1 MAGSAALSNDETNLD
16 ASVRAM
22 KGSVNHSHAGTRIS
36 AELWQVLGRHR
47 WRIAAA
53 VILLLV
59 AKLATVAVPLLL
71 KRIIDAFPQG
81 SLPAQLPVY
90 LLVGYA
96 LLRFSSTLF
105 NEWRDLLFARVTL
118 AAVSAYAQKTFAH
131 LHALGPRF
139 HARRK
144 LGSLLPDIDRGT
156 SGIAFLLGVGLFTI
170 VPTLVEIG
178 LVLAIMLSRYAAGF
192 AGIILVT
199 FLVYAG
205 FTLVFTAR
213 RVVYQRRVN
222 KLDSTAKG
230 RLADSLI
237 NYDTVKYFTNEA
249 LESERFA
256 AIMRDWREAGTGNQ
270 RALFTLH
277 VGQSAVIALGV
288 GAIMLLAGQAVMEGR
303 MSVGDLV
310 LINAYALQVCLPLN
324 ALGFV
329 YREARDA
336 WVNTERLFEL
346 LHERPEIV
354 DAPQAPPLRPGP
366 GEVVFEH
373 VSFHYEPSRPVLVDV
388 SLRIAPGTT
397 LAVVGRSGSG
407 KSTLARLLLR
417 YYDPANG
424 RILVDG
430 QDIRAVS
437 ATSLRRA
444 IGVVPQDTALFN
456 DTIGNNIAYGR
467 IGSSPDEVVAAC
479 RAAHVH
485 ELIVSLPQEYDTP
498 VGERGVNISGGEKQR
513 IAIARAILKDPPI
526 LIFDEATSALD
537 SDSEHAITQELDR
550 LSRNRTTLI
559 IAHRLSTIV
568 NAHAIVVMDRGR
580 IVEQGSHAELLR
592 RKGMYARLWLLQQ
605 RMDKDLA
612 R

>member
-1 MAGSAALSNDETNLD
+1 MTGSADHKPAD
-16 ASVRAM
+16 
-22 KGSVNHSHAGTRIS
+22 TRIS
-36 AELWQVLGRHR
+36 AELWQVLARYR
-47 WRIAAA
+47 WRIVAA
-53 VILLLV
+53 VVLLLV

-81 SLPAQLPVY
+81 GLPAQLPAQLPVH

-199 FLVYAG
+199 FLLYAG

-249 LESERFA
+249 LEAQRFA
-256 AIMRDWREAGTGNQ
+256 AIMRDWREAGAGNQ
-270 RALFTLH
+270 RALFSLH
-277 VGQSAVIALGV
+277 VGQSAVIAVGV
-288 GAIMLLAGQAVMEGR
+288 GAIMLLAGQAVMAGR

-336 WVNTERLFEL
+336 WVNTERLFVL
-346 LHERPEIV
+346 LRERPEIS
-354 DAPQAPPLRPGP
+354 DAPDAPPLRLGA

-373 VSFHYEPSRPVLVDV
+373 VGFHYEPARPVLVDL

-417 YYDPANG
+417 YYDPAHG

-430 QDIRAVS
+430 QDIRTVS

-456 DTIGNNIAYGR
+456 DTIGNNVAYGR
-467 IGSSPDEVVAAC
+467 IGSTHEDVVAAC

-498 VGERGVNISGGEKQR
+498 VGERGVTISGGEKQR

-605 RMDKDLA
+605 RMDKDMA

>member
-1 MAGSAALSNDETNLD
+1 MTGSADHQPAD
-16 ASVRAM
+16 
-22 KGSVNHSHAGTRIS
+22 TRIS
-36 AELWQVLGRHR
+36 AELWQVLARYR

-53 VILLLV
+53 VVLLLV

-81 SLPAQLPVY
+81 GLPARLPAQLPVH

-105 NEWRDLLFARVTL
+105 NEWRDLLFALVTL

-199 FLVYAG
+199 FLLYAG

-249 LESERFA
+249 LEAQRFA
-256 AIMRDWREAGTGNQ
+256 AIMRDWREAGAGNQ
-270 RALFTLH
+270 RALFSLH
-277 VGQSAVIALGV
+277 VGQSAVIAVGV
-288 GAIMLLAGQAVMEGR
+288 GAIMLLAGQAVMAGR

-346 LHERPEIV
+346 LRERPEV
-354 DAPQAPPLRPGP
+354 GDAPDAPALRIGA

-373 VSFHYEPSRPVLVDV
+373 VSFHYEPARPVLVDL

-417 YYDPANG
+417 YYDPAHG

-430 QDIRAVS
+430 QDIRTVS
-437 ATSLRRA
+437 AASLRRA

-456 DTIGNNIAYGR
+456 DTIGNNVAYGR
-467 IGSSPDEVVAAC
+467 IGSTHEDVVAAC

-498 VGERGVNISGGEKQR
+498 VGERGVTISGGEKQR

-605 RMDKDLA
+605 RMDKDMA

>member
-1 MAGSAALSNDETNLD
+1 MASGRD
-16 ASVRAM
+16 
-22 KGSVNHSHAGTRIS
+22 GTGRGDGARGGRRIG
-36 AELWQVLGRHR
+36 AELWLVLGRYR
-47 WRIAAA
+47 GRIVAA
-53 VILLLV
+53 VVLLLA

-71 KRIIDAFPQG
+71 KRIIDAFSG
-81 SLPAQLPVY
+81 AGLPARLPLY

-96 LLRFSSTLF
+96 LLRFSATLF
-105 NEWRDLLFARVTL
+105 NEWRDLLFVRVTL
-118 AAVSAYAQKTFAH
+118 AAVAAYARKTFVH

-156 SGIAFLLGVGLFTI
+156 GGIAFLLGVGLFTI

-178 LVLAIMLSRYAAGF
+178 LVLAIMLSRYPAGF
-192 AGIILVT
+192 AGVILVT

-237 NYDTVKYFTNEA
+237 NYDTVKFFNNEA
-249 LESERFA
+249 LEAERFG
-256 AIMRDWREAGTGNQ
+256 AILGDWREAGIANQ
-270 RALFTLH
+270 RALFALH

-288 GAIMLLAGQAVMEGR
+288 TAIMLLAGQAVMAR
-303 MSVGDLV
+303 QMSVGDLV

-336 WVNTERLFEL
+336 WVNAERLFEL
-346 LHERPEIV
+346 LREHPEIA
-354 DAPQAPPLRPGP
+354 DPPGAPPLRAGP

-373 VSFHYEPSRPVLVDV
+373 VHFQYEAARPVLADL

-417 YYDPANG
+417 YYEPASG

-430 QDIRAVS
+430 QDIRQVAAGSVR
-437 ATSLRRA
+437 AA
-444 IGVVPQDTALFN
+444 IGVVPQETALFN
-456 DTIGNNIAYGR
+456 DTIGNNIAYAR
-467 IGSSPDEVVAAC
+467 PGSTREEVVAAC
-479 RAAHVH
+479 KAAHLD
-485 ELIVSLPQEYDTP
+485 ELIDSLPDKYDTP
-498 VGERGVNISGGEKQR
+498 VGERGVNLSGGEKQR
-513 IAIARAILKDPPI
+513 IAIARAVLKNPPI
-526 LIFDEATSALD
+526 LLFDEATSALD
-537 SDSEHAITQELDR
+537 ADSEHAITRELDR
-550 LSRNRTTLI
+550 LARGRTTLV

-568 NAHAIVVMDRGR
+568 GADLIVVMERGR
-580 IVEQGSHAELLR
+580 IAEQGTHAELLR
-592 RKGMYARLWLLQQ
+592 RKGIYARLWLLQQ
-605 RMDKDLA
+605 RMEREA
-612 R
+612 ER

>member
-1 MAGSAALSNDETNLD
+1 MAGAQDSGPD
-16 ASVRAM
+16 R
-22 KGSVNHSHAGTRIS
+22 RIS
-36 AELWQVLGRHR
+36 AELWQVIKRYR
-47 WRIAAA
+47 WRILAA
-53 VILLLV
+53 VVLLLV

-71 KRIIDAFPQG
+71 KRIIDALSG
-81 SLPAQLPVY
+81 AELPARLPLY

-105 NEWRDLLFARVTL
+105 NEWRDLLFVRVTL
-118 AAVSAYAQKTFAH
+118 EAVSAYARKTFVH

-156 SGIAFLLGVGLFTI
+156 GGIAFLLGVGLFTI
-170 VPTLVEIG
+170 VPTLVEIA
-178 LVLAIMLSRYAAGF
+178 LVLGIMLNRYPAGF
-192 AGIILVT
+192 AAVILLT
-199 FLVYAG
+199 FLLYAG

-222 KLDSTAKG
+222 KLDSSAKG

-237 NYDTVKYFTNEA
+237 NYDTVKFFNNEA
-249 LESERFA
+249 LEAERFG
-256 AIMRDWREAGTGNQ
+256 AILKDWRAAGAANQ

-288 GAIMLLAGQAVMEGR
+288 AAIMLLAGQAVMQR
-303 MSVGDLV
+303 QMSVGDLV
-310 LINAYALQVCLPLN
+310 LINAFALQVCLPLN

-346 LHERPEIV
+346 LREQPEIV
-354 DAPQAPPLRPGP
+354 DAPGAPRLADGP

-373 VSFHYEPSRPVLVDV
+373 VNFHYEAARPVLVDV

-417 YYDPANG
+417 YYDPASG
-424 RILVDG
+424 RILVDD
-430 QDIRAVS
+430 QDIRAVAAGS
-437 ATSLRRA
+437 VRQA
-444 IGVVPQDTALFN
+444 IGVVPQETALFN

-467 IGSSPDEVVAAC
+467 VGSTREDVIQAC
-479 RAAHVH
+479 RAAHLH
-485 ELIVSLPQEYDTP
+485 ELIESLPEGYDTQ
-498 VGERGVNISGGEKQR
+498 VGERGVNLSGGEKQR
-513 IAIARAILKDPPI
+513 IAIARAVLKNPSI

-537 SDSEHAITQELDR
+537 AVSEHAITQELDR
-550 LSRNRTTLI
+550 LAQGRTTLI

-568 NAHAIVVMDRGR
+568 AADSIVVMERGR
-580 IVEQGSHAELLR
+580 IVEQGRHEELLR
-592 RKGMYARLWLLQQ
+592 RKGQYARLWLLQQ
-605 RMDKDLA
+605 RMEREA
-612 R
+612 ER

>member
-1 MAGSAALSNDETNLD
+1 MEAASARTSETI
-16 ASVRAM
+16 
-22 KGSVNHSHAGTRIS
+22 GETRIG

-47 WRIAAA
+47 GCIVAA
-53 VILLLV
+53 VVLLLA

-71 KRIIDAFPQG
+71 KRIIDAFSG
-81 SLPAQLPVY
+81 SGLPARLPLY

-105 NEWRDLLFARVTL
+105 NEWRDLLFVRVTL

-178 LVLAIMLSRYAAGF
+178 LVLAIMLSRYEAGF
-192 AGIILVT
+192 AGIILLT

-222 KLDSTAKG
+222 KLDSRAKG
-230 RLADSLI
+230 QLADSLI

-249 LESERFA
+249 FEARRFA
-256 AIMRDWREAGTGNQ
+256 SIMGDWRTAGVANQ

-288 GAIMLLAGQAVMEGR
+288 AAIMVLAGQAVMARR

-336 WVNTERLFEL
+336 WVNAERLFAL
-346 LHERPEIV
+346 LRERPEIADV
-354 DAPQAPPLRPGP
+354 PDAPALRVGA
-366 GEVVFEH
+366 GDIVFEH
-373 VSFHYEPSRPVLVDV
+373 VHFHYDPGRPVLVDLN
-388 SLRIAPGTT
+388 LRIAAGTT
-397 LAVVGRSGSG
+397 VAVVGRSGSG

-417 YYDPANG
+417 YYDPASG

-430 QDIRAVS
+430 QDIALVAAASVRQ
-437 ATSLRRA
+437 A

-456 DTIGNNIAYGR
+456 DTLGSNIAYGR
-467 IGSSPDEVVAAC
+467 LGSTHGEVVAAC
-479 RAAHVH
+479 RAAQLHD
-485 ELIVSLPQEYDTP
+485 LIAALPLKYETP

-559 IAHRLSTIV
+559 IAHRLSTVV
-568 NAHAIVVMDRGR
+568 NAHLIVVMDRGR

-592 RKGMYARLWLLQQ
+592 RRGMYARLWLLQQ
-605 RMDKDLA
+605 RMDKETPH
-612 R
+612 

>member
-1 MAGSAALSNDETNLD
+1 MKEAG
-16 ASVRAM
+16 
-22 KGSVNHSHAGTRIS
+22 GGGGIS
-36 AELWQVLGRHR
+36 AELWAVLGHHR
-47 WRIAAA
+47 WRIVAA
-53 VILLLV
+53 VVLLLV

-71 KRIIDAFPQG
+71 KRIIDAFSQAL
-81 SLPAQLPVY
+81 LPERLPLY

-105 NEWRDLLFARVTL
+105 NEWRDLLFVRVTL
-118 AAVSAYAQKTFAH
+118 AAVSAYAQKTFSH

-178 LVLAIMLSRYAAGF
+178 LVLAIMLNRYATGF

-199 FLVYAG
+199 FLFYAG

-230 RLADSLI
+230 RLADSLM
-237 NYDTVKYFTNEA
+237 NYDTVKYFNGEA
-249 LESERFA
+249 REARRFA
-256 AIMRDWREAGTGNQ
+256 AIMGDWREAGAANQ

-277 VGQSAVIALGV
+277 VGQSAIIALGV
-288 GAIMLLAGQAVMEGR
+288 AAIMVLAGQAVMARE

-336 WVNTERLFEL
+336 WVNAERLFEL
-346 LHERPEIV
+346 LRERPEI
-354 DAPQAPPLRPGP
+354 DDPPDAPPLRPGP
-366 GEVVFEH
+366 GEVLFEH
-373 VSFHYEPSRPVLVDV
+373 VSFHYEAARPVLVDV

-417 YYDPANG
+417 YYDPTNG
-424 RILVDG
+424 RILIDG
-430 QDIRAVS
+430 QDIRQSS
-437 ATSLRRA
+437 AASVRQA
-444 IGVVPQDTALFN
+444 IGVVPQDAALFN

-467 IGSSPDEVVAAC
+467 EGSTREEVVAAT
-479 RAAHVH
+479 RAAHLH
-485 ELIVSLPQEYDTP
+485 EVIESLPERYDAP
-498 VGERGVNISGGEKQR
+498 VGERGVNLSGGEKQR
-513 IAIARAILKDPPI
+513 IAIARALLKDPRI

-537 SDSEHAITQELDR
+537 ADSEHAIMRVLDR
-550 LSRNRTTLI
+550 LSQDRTTLV

-580 IVEQGSHAELLR
+580 IIEQGTHAELLR
-592 RKGMYARLWLLQQ
+592 RKGAYARLWLLQQ
-605 RMDKDLA
+605 RIDKDAA